1 MKVKSALPSTKS
13 SFKKYSGRSA
23 LLAFGYLLTGCAV
36 GPDYQRPDVAA
47 SQAFKAAADI
57 DIPGWKRAEPNS
69 ATRDERWWEIYGDN
83 TLNELIAKLDAANQN
98 IHAAEARF
106 RQSRALAQLARADFF
121 PTLSAA
127 ASVSHSGGSGA
138 RNNSSSVAS
147 SGSGAAANRRSAT
160 LDASWEL
167 DVWGRVR
174 RSAEAGEAYSA
185 ASSADL
191 AAVSLS
197 TRAELAVNYFQLR
210 VLDAQKK
217 LIDRTLDGYQK
228 ALQLTRNRNTIGV
241 ASRADVVQ
249 AESQLSATQ
258 AQSYAV
264 ILQRAQLEH
273 AIAILIGS
281 APADF
286 SLPVLDGDLQKQLLE
301 KSLPDIPAVLPSQLL
316 ERRPDIAAAEYRV
329 RAANA
334 GIGVAQSAYFP
345 TIGLSA
351 SGGYESTRAT
361 DWLTLTN
368 RFWSL
373 GPTLATTLF
382 DGGKRSAAKNKAI
395 AVYDETVANYRQGV
409 LTGFQEVED
418 NLSALQFLALESDSQ
433 NAAVRSANESVQ
445 LLTNQ
450 YRVGKVAYLNVIS
463 VQTIAYTNERT
474 ALQII
479 GQRYAASIGLIK
491 AVGGGF
497 HTTQ

>member
-1 MKVKSALPSTKS
+1 LKVKSVFPPTNLR
-13 SFKKYSGRSA
+13 FKKYSGRTVV
-23 LLAFGYLLTGCAV
+23 LTFGYLLTACAV
-36 GPDYQRPDVAA
+36 GPDYQRPAVAA
-47 SQAFKAAADI
+47 PQAFKAAADI
-57 DIPGWKRAEPNS
+57 DVPGWKRAEPN
-69 ATRDERWWEIYGDN
+69 AAIARDRWWENYADS
-83 TLNELIAKLDAANQN
+83 TLNELIEKLDAANQN
-98 IHAAEARF
+98 VRAAEARF
-106 RQSRALAQLARADFF
+106 RQSRTLAQSVRADFF
-121 PTLSAA
+121 PTLNAD
-127 ASVSHSGGSGA
+127 ASITRSGGGGA
-138 RNNSSSVAS
+138 RTNSNSAIAGASGSSSI
-147 SGSGAAANRRSAT
+147 RRTAT
-160 LDASWEL
+160 LDAAWEL

-174 RSAEAGEAYSA
+174 RSAEAGDAASA
-185 ASSADL
+185 ASAADL
-191 AAVSLS
+191 VAVSLS

-210 VLDAQKK
+210 VLDAQKQ
-217 LIDRTLDGYQK
+217 LLDRTLDGYQK

-249 AESQLSATQ
+249 AESQLAATQ
-258 AQSYAV
+258 AQAYAV

-286 SLPVLDGDLQKQLLE
+286 SLPASEGDLQKQLLE

-334 GIGVAQSAYFP
+334 SIGVAQSAYFP
-345 TIGLSA
+345 TIGLNG
-351 SGGYESTRAT
+351 SGGYESSSAS
-361 DWLTLTN
+361 DWLTLPN
-368 RFWSL
+368 RFWSV
-373 GPTLATTLF
+373 GPTLAATLF
-382 DGGKRSAAKNKAI
+382 DGGKRSAAKNKAV
-395 AVYDETVANYRQGV
+395 AAYDETVANYRQGV

-418 NLSALQFLALESDSQ
+418 NLSALQFLALESESQ

-450 YRVGKVAYLNVIS
+450 YRVGKVAYLDVIS

-491 AVGGGF
+491 AIGGGF
-497 HTTQ
+497 YSPE